1 MIFQPAR
8 ARTTRSVRAC
18 VRACVRD
25 SWAAA
30 HAALLACADPMQ
42 RASASPRLRVSTSRC
57 RPSETSFR
65 RSVGRPA
72 LPTYS
77 TTRLSTPAH
86 AVRPPRL
93 ASASSA
99 RIRVLRSPLPR
110 RMRAAATRSAP
121 RQWCMRR
128 PRCVGSEE
136 EQPHPLPEFEAHMA
150 ATAVPVGTWQGDDD
164 GAGGIPRADF
174 SDFEPPCCVG
184 SRCILPFRRC
194 PALAS
199 PAIVWTHRT
208 VFV

>member
-8 ARTTRSVRAC
+8 DGPLAAC

-65 RSVGRPA
+65 RSVGGPA
-72 LPTYS
+72 LPPYS
-77 TTRLSTPAH
+77 TA
-86 AVRPPRL
+86 RPPRRTPSARP

-99 RIRVLRSPLPR
+99 RIRVLRSLLPR